1 MTRIGIIENPRS
13 QQNQKE
19 FGQLA
24 LAARNAGIKIYAS
37 LENFEDLGGILKDF
51 ANEGVDLLVLS
62 GGDGT
67 VQAALTELT
76 LQQPFET
83 LPRIAIMAGGMTN
96 MTAADVGLSGK
107 GIKGFE
113 RLLKVVEGG
122 ALPRK
127 LVHRHLL
134 KLENIKD
141 HSPQV
146 GMFFGCAAI
155 TRAIESCRSTVH
167 PLKAEAEVASGITLA
182 KLLWRWLTTGRDDD
196 GVLRGDRI
204 SIAVDGEELGEKDYL
219 LVLATTLDRLVLKS
233 RPFWNDAGGD
243 FRLTSIA
250 YPPHRLARNAWGV
263 LYGGAER
270 RLDPAHYFSCGTKR
284 IALKMDCPFTLDGQ
298 LFDPHPDLPLLL
310 SAEAEADFVRI

>member
-24 LAARNAGIKIYAS
+24 MAARNASIKSYAS
-37 LENFEDLGGILKDF
+37 LENFEDLGSILKDF

-67 VQAALTELT
+67 VQATLTELT
-76 LQQPFET
+76 LQQPFEH
-83 LPRIAIMAGGMTN
+83 LPRIAIMARGMTN
-96 MTAADVGLSGK
+96 MTAADIGLLGK

-113 RLLKVVEGG
+113 RLLKVVEGDT
-122 ALPRK
+122 LPRK
-127 LVHRHLL
+127 LVRRHLL
-134 KLENIKD
+134 KLENLKD

-182 KLLWRWLTTGRDDD
+182 KLLWQWLTTGHDDE

-204 SIAVDGEELGEKDYL
+204 SIAIDGEELSEKDYL
-219 LVLATTLDRLVLKS
+219 LILATTLDRLVLKS
-233 RPFWNDAGGD
+233 RPFWNDTGGD
-243 FRLTSIA
+243 FRLTSIG
-250 YPPHRLARNAWGV
+250 YPPQKLVRNAWRV
-263 LYGGAER
+263 LYGGRER
-270 RLDPAHYFSCGTKR
+270 RLDPAHFFSCGAKQV
-284 IALKMDCPFTLDGQ
+284 ALKMDCPFTLDGE

-310 SAEAEADFVRI
+310 SAEAKADFVRI